1 VLRYLDREAYIV
13 LRRSEELTSEFEV
26 QLWYHTEA
34 IDPKRRIQASRIIVA
49 NDLSMLAHLTP
60 STTMPDALAKIVE
73 ASHRAPSLSAAFN
86 VILLLSA
93 IACEL
98 AQKSSASSRK
108 NYEICDN
115 QVTLSMSIP

>member
-60 STTMPDALAKIVE
+60 FTTMPDALAKIVE
-73 ASHRAPSLSAAFN
+73 GSLE
-86 VILLLSA
+86 LCA
-93 IACEL
+93 IH
-98 AQKSSASSRK
+98 
-108 NYEICDN
+108 
-115 QVTLSMSIP
+115 P